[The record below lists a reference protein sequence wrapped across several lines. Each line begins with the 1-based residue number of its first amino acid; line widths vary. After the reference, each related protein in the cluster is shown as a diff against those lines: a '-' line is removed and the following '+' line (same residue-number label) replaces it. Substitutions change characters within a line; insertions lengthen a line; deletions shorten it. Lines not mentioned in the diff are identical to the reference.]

1 MDSQDIH
8 RSLYSPTLLTDVNR
22 LFEEQIRDW
31 ETVARRFRELEQVKS
46 RTVAYP
52 HCTLLLTHN
61 PCRIDSSTA
70 KVDSLSIQ
78 ERPCFLCPSNRSA
91 EQQSISW
98 NNYNILINPFPI
110 FRRHFTIVDKH
121 HQAQRLSPERIG
133 DMLVFARNLPEYTI
147 FYNGPSCGASAPD
160 HFHFQAGNRGYMPIE
175 KETKSNM
182 EVISESSQLKISCQS
197 DELRKAV
204 IAESDSLPL
213 LVQAIASIC
222 QLVGEVVPRQ
232 PEPMFNL
239 LTLFAENRWKTYL
252 FPRRT
257 HRPSQF
263 FETGEKRIV
272 FSPGAVDFG
281 GVVILPVEKDFN
293 RLDGETL
300 RDLFAQL
307 TFQEDEFSTLKK
319 LIKNFRLC

>member
-1 MDSQDIH
+1 MQIIMNQA
-8 RSLYSPTLLTDVNR
+8 TQFNR
-22 LFEEQIRDW
+22 RCEQLNIRL
-31 ETVARRFRELEQVKS
+31 A
-46 RTVAYP
+46 
-52 HCTLLLTHN
+52 
-61 PCRIDSSTA
+61 
-70 KVDSLSIQ
+70 
-78 ERPCFLCPSNRSA
+78 
-91 EQQSISW
+91 
-98 NNYNILINPFPI
+98 PF
-110 FRRHFTIVDKH
+110 
-121 HQAQRLSPERIG
+121 G
-133 DMLVFARNLPEYTI
+133 
-147 FYNGPSCGASAPD
+147 
-160 HFHFQAGNRGYMPIE
+160 
-175 KETKSNM
+175 
-182 EVISESSQLKISCQS
+182 
-197 DELRKAV
+197 
-204 IAESDSLPL
+204 
-213 LVQAIASIC
+213 SIC

-281 GVVILPVEKDFN
+281 GVVILPVKKDFN
-293 RLDGETL
+293 RLDGGML